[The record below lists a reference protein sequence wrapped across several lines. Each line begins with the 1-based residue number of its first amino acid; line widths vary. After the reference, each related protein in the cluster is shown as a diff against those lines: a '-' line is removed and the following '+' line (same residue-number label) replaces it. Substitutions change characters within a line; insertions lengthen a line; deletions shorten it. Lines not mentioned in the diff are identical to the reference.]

1 MVSRRMVGFCDLR
14 GKRFVFPEGYKT
26 MVPAELALR
35 AGRRLGCKLC
45 DAFDEDGARPGT
57 CRALRVRLAPVKTTR
72 EASALWA

>member
-1 MVSRRMVGFCDLR
+1 MNSRMVGFCDLR
-14 GKRFVFPEGYKT
+14 GKRFVFPEGYRRAAA
-26 MVPAELALR
+26 AELAMR
-35 AGRRLGCKLC
+35 AGRHLGCKLC